1 MMPAANPHQRQH
13 KKTGIWFGVFCIL
26 HVLPPFAFSRFDINC
41 PRLSRVYLN
50 ILEKNEPR

>member
-13 KKTGIWFGVFCIL
+13 KKTGIWFRVFCIL